1 MRAQII
7 QVKAFSKV
15 LVTHSKANKYFQSK
29 KKEREKIKPVILLQN
44 TTFLYRIFSPSNVQS
59 PFN

>member
-1 MRAQII
+1 MRAEII

-29 KKEREKIKPVILLQN
+29 KQEQVKPVILLQN
-44 TTFLYRIFSPSNVQS
+44 TIFLYRTSSHSNVQS